1 MRQAINPQ
9 MQLGEIDI
17 SAITFDAKSRDDIPR
32 LLRALQH
39 IWTNLEL
46 RNQVFQVL
54 DTMTSTD
61 KKNGRPGMELWKILV
76 FGTLRL
82 VTNCDYDRLKEL
94 ANEHG
99 TLRKMLGHGPY
110 TRLSSFLMNECA
122 IFRQLIL
129 ERRCWHLSTQ
139 VPTNHVLTGLPDRS
153 MILQCFCQTFKLS
166 L

>member
-54 DTMTSTD
+54 ATMTSTD
-61 KKNGRPGMELWKILV
+61 KKEWSSR
-76 FGTLRL
+76 
-82 VTNCDYDRLKEL
+82 
-94 ANEHG
+94 HG
-99 TLRKMLGHGPY
+99 VLENTGVWYTPTGH
-110 TRLSSFLMNECA
+110 
-122 IFRQLIL
+122 
-129 ERRCWHLSTQ
+129 
-139 VPTNHVLTGLPDRS
+139 
-153 MILQCFCQTFKLS
+153 
-166 L
+166 

>member
-54 DTMTSTD
+54 ATMTSTD
-61 KKNGRPGMELWKILV
+61 KKNGRPGMEFWKILV

-110 TRLSSFLMNECA
+110 
-122 IFRQLIL
+122 
-129 ERRCWHLSTQ
+129 ST
-139 VPTNHVLTGLPDRS
+139 HSYHIPD
-153 MILQCFCQTFKLS
+153 IAG
-166 L
+166 

>member
-1 MRQAINPQ
+1 MRQTINPQ
-9 MQLGEIDI
+9 MQLGEVDI

-46 RNQVFQVL
+46 RKQVFQVL

-61 KKNGRPGMELWKILV
+61 KNNGRPGMEFWKILV
-76 FGTLRL
+76 LGTLRL

-99 TLRKMLGHGPY
+99 SLRNMLGHGPY
-110 TRLSSFLMNECA
+110 CTHSYHIQTLQDNISHFTPE
-122 IFRQLIL
+122 IL
-129 ERRCWHLSTQ
+129 DQ
-139 VPTNHVLTGLPDRS
+139 VNQVVVDAGHLTGKKKKNRYMAVPIRS
-153 MILQCFCQTFKLS
+153 
-166 L
+166 